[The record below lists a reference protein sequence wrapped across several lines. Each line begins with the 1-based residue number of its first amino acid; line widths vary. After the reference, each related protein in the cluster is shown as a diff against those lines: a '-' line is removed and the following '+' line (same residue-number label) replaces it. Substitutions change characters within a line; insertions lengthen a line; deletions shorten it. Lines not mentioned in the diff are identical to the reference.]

1 MPSQDDAWL
10 QSLLDDID
18 KFIVKGDAPAEIKNK
33 WRAVYNTALLLQQS
47 ANMMHSELGREE
59 DKFFHLSQSYTALEK
74 RLDTVVAILAEN
86 AHVWREDGQEGG
98 DE

>member
-1 MPSQDDAWL
+1 MASQDDVWL
-10 QSLLDDID
+10 RGLLDDVD
-18 KFIVKGDAPAEIKNK
+18 KFMSEISPPPEIKNK

-59 DKFFHLSQSYTALEK
+59 DKYFHLSQDYAVLEK
-74 RLDTVVAILAEN
+74 RLDTVVTILAEN
-86 AHVWREDGQEGG
+86 VHVWHESG